1 MDIVFLL
8 IGLAVGALIG
18 WLLGKNKS
26 NTSQTSE
33 VDLEKDFVRKERFED
48 LKKSEEKLSLEIDE
62 KQGELIISS
71 KEVVVWQERY
81 TALDEKLKSQ
91 KEETEKLQEKFKNDF
106 KVLAQEIL
114 DKNSKSFTDM
124 LCLRANFQSS

>member
-62 KQGELIISS
+62 KQSELIISS

-81 TALDEKLKSQ
+81 AALDEKLKSQ
-91 KEETEKLQEKFKNDF
+91 KEETEKLQEKFK
-106 KVLAQEIL
+106 Q
-114 DKNSKSFTDM
+114 
-124 LCLRANFQSS
+124 Q

>member
-48 LKKSEEKLSLEIDE
+48 LKKSEEKLTSSLETFDT
-62 KQGELIISS
+62 KQL
-71 KEVVVWQERY
+71 
-81 TALDEKLKSQ
+81 
-91 KEETEKLQEKFKNDF
+91 ETFDTKQTKKN
-106 KVLAQEIL
+106 
-114 DKNSKSFTDM
+114 
-124 LCLRANFQSS
+124 